1 MTDWALTVSQGWRGA
16 LLPDNAGKDDRY
28 RLGRF
33 AAWLDKTGRDPLA
46 PDLAAYRDAMQGKY
60 APATVGAHLST
71 IRGRYRAILRDNETR
86 AALHTWAGDYLREL
100 GQVDD
105 PANRRAL
112 VDERLTRLANDL
124 DPAAAPVDRTKHQDR
139 ADSDFLRLTAEEAA
153 SLLAAPGVNTMAG
166 LRDTAL
172 IGLALCCGLREA
184 ELCALDVADLR
195 QRLGGEL
202 ALRVR
207 SGKGNKAR
215 LIPYGG
221 LSWVLA
227 ICDAWLARAGI
238 TAGAVFR
245 GCYKGC
251 ETLRP
256 GRLSVRGVQAILAG
270 YPVMVDGRKRQVK
283 PHDLRR
289 TYARLLYSAGVD
301 LVAIQQNLGHA
312 DLKTTLGY
320 IGTLDAHKRRPPA
333 ILTFDLSKLG

>member
-1 MTDWALTVSQGWRGA
+1 MIESALVVSQDWRSA
-16 LLPDNAGKDDRY
+16 FVPSDAGKDDRY

-33 AAWLDKTGRDPLA
+33 AVWLTRTGGDPLA
-46 PDLAAYRDAMQGKY
+46 PDLAAYRDAMRGAY

-71 IRGRYRAILRDNETR
+71 IRGRYRAILRDNATR
-86 AALHTWAGDYLREL
+86 AALHTWAGAHLREL
-100 GQVDD
+100 GQDDD
-105 PANRRAL
+105 PANRSAL
-112 VDERLTRLANDL
+112 VNERLARLGNDL

-139 ADSDFLRLTAEEAA
+139 ADADFLRLTTEEAA
-153 SLLAAPGVNTMAG
+153 ALLAAPGVSTLTG

-184 ELCALDVADLR
+184 ELCALDVDDLR

-221 LSWVLA
+221 LAWVLA

-245 GCYKGC
+245 SVYKGGA
-251 ETLRP
+251 TLRP

-270 YPVMVDGRKRQVK
+270 YPVMVNGTLRHVR

-289 TYARLLYSAGVD
+289 TYARLMYSAGVD

-333 ILTFDLSKLG
+333 ILTFDLAKLT